1 MFKDIVLAI
10 TPSEI
15 CQHAAE
21 KAFEFA
27 KRFDSKL
34 TLVHVTGMEQGWGQM
49 EYLDRSGETERIKD
63 NICEFYQDKLDAAVQ
78 CDVNVL
84 AGIPHNEI
92 LRVARKVNAD
102 LIVMGPHTRE
112 YVEKRSKMWGMAGST
127 LERVSQKA
135 TCPVMIVTRE
145 ARSEQR
151 FERIVAATDFS
162 RQAECAVQYGGQL
175 CRHYKA
181 DLNVFHVLGEEEGL
195 TQTEIDEQAVQAR
208 QRMQTEFGPLLK
220 GIENVKFESWEGK
233 PAMEIL
239 KLARQ
244 SEADLIIMAHHSRE
258 KDPEK
263 AFLGSVVAQVALNAV
278 CPTMSINRHFDLRC
292 GMMYDQTG
300 AVVEKEAQREEEEAP
315 A

>member
-49 EYLDRSGETERIKD
+49 EYLDRSGETERIRE
-63 NICEFYQDKLDAAVQ
+63 NICEYYKDKLDTDVK
-78 CDVNVL
+78 CDIKVL

-92 LRVARKVNAD
+92 LRIARRASAD

-112 YVEKRSKMWGMAGST
+112 YAEKRSKMWGMAGST

-135 TCPVMIVTRE
+135 ACPVMIVTRE
-145 ARSEQR
+145 ARLEQR
-151 FERIVAATDFS
+151 FERIMAATDFS
-162 RQAECAVQYGGQL
+162 HQAECAVQYGGQL
-175 CRHYKA
+175 CRHYNA
-181 DLNVFHVLGEEEGL
+181 ELTVFHVLGEEEGMSQSQIEE
-195 TQTEIDEQAVQAR
+195 QTRQAKE
-208 QRMQTEFGPLLK
+208 RMEADFGQLLK
-220 GIENVKFESWEGK
+220 GIKAVNYEAWEGK

-244 SEADLIIMAHHSRE
+244 SEADLILMAHHSKE

-263 AFLGSVVAQVALNAV
+263 AFLGSVVAQVSLNAV

-292 GMMYDQTG
+292 GMMYDQSG
-300 AVVEKEAQREEEEAP
+300 EAVDKDQERSKDEAP

>member
-49 EYLDRSGETERIKD
+49 EYLDRSGETERIKE
-63 NICEFYQDKLDAAVQ
+63 NICEYYKDKLDSGVD
-78 CDVNVL
+78 CKVMVL

-92 LRVARKVNAD
+92 LRVARRVSAD

-112 YVEKRSKMWGMAGST
+112 YAEKRSKMWGMAGST

-135 TCPVMIVTRE
+135 ACPVMIVTRE
-145 ARSEQR
+145 AQREQR
-151 FERIVAATDFS
+151 FENILAATDFS
-162 RQAECAVQYGGQL
+162 HQAECAVQYGGQL

-181 DLNVFHVLGEEEGL
+181 ALTVFHVIGEDDNAS
-195 TQTEIDEQAVQAR
+195 QSEIDQKIHEAKE
-208 QRMQTEFGPLLK
+208 RMDEEFGPLLK
-220 GIENVKFESWEGK
+220 GIKQVNFESWEGK

-244 SEADLIIMAHHSRE
+244 SEADLILMAHHSKE

-263 AFLGSVVAQVALNAV
+263 AFLGSVVAQVSLNAV

-300 AVVEKEAQREEEEAP
+300 EVVEKAP